1 MAVVKGLRAQ
11 IIGIKQLRA
20 RLDAVKTNK
29 GALRL
34 VAQQGVKEAK
44 FLVPRKTANL
54 ARTIRVGTVTDT
66 TATVVAGGTTKVG
79 YAIYVE
85 RGTRPHVIRSKPG
98 GPPLSWGGKR
108 TLAGGLRKGSK
119 PTNFA
124 RSVRHPGTRA
134 QPYLVP
140 GVRRALQKAGL
151 KKAIVKAWDEAA

>member
-1 MAVVKGLRAQ
+1 MAVVNALRAQ

-29 GALRL
+29 GVLRL

-44 FLVPRKTANL
+44 LIVPRKTANL

-66 TATVVAGGTTKVG
+66 SATVVAGGTTEVG

-85 RGTRPHVIRSKPG
+85 RGTRPHVIRSRPG
-98 GPPLSWGGKR
+98 GPSLAWGGKR
-108 TLAGGLRKGSK
+108 TLSGRSRKGSK
-119 PTNFA
+119 PTHFA

-134 QPYLVP
+134 RPYLVP
-140 GVRRALQKAGL
+140 GVRRALRQAGL
-151 KKAIVKAWDEAA
+151 RKAIVKAWDEAA